1 MAALVSQPC
10 PGHLP
15 SLHRIDGPSAPRLP
29 DYHFR
34 CSYCIK
40 FIAEDSPVYMRH
52 DSCYCSPVCRDRGL
66 SRLYTNLKETQLQ
79 EAGKY
84 SSGGTLS
91 TSCNIKSESSLASRA
106 TNCADERVEGGRL
119 GPLARLG
126 QRVIDVLLQRVA
138 SQAWG
143 AQALRT
149 YSSGMLWG
157 RELVKD
163 TSAKTLFSFL
173 PEVDRYIPPCDP
185 VAACAYTSL
194 SQLSVPAS
202 SDNLAR

>member
-1 MAALVSQPC
+1 MAAAVHQPC
-10 PGHLP
+10 LGYLP
-15 SLHRIDGPSAPRLP
+15 SLCRIDSSSPGRCP

-34 CSYCIK
+34 CAYCIK
-40 FIAEDSPVYMRH
+40 FIDEDSPVYMRH
-52 DSCYCSPVCRDRGL
+52 DTCYCSPRCRDKGL
-66 SRLYTNLKETQLQ
+66 SRLYTNLKESQLQ
-79 EAGKY
+79 EMGKY
-84 SSGGTLS
+84 SSGGTLA
-91 TSCNIKSESSLASRA
+91 TSGNIKSESSITSRA
-106 TNCADERVEGGRL
+106 TTCIDDHAEGGRL

-163 TSAKTLFSFL
+163 TSARALFSFL
-173 PEVDRYIPPCDP
+173 PEVDHYIRKGDSC
-185 VAACAYTSL
+185 AAPHYA
-194 SQLSVPAS
+194 SQSQISNLGS
-202 SDNLAR
+202 SDVLAQ